1 MNYIG
6 SKHSLLPFLDTTIS
20 EVTGLRSGVLCDAF
34 AGTSAVGAHF
44 KRAGWRV
51 IANDLQ
57 QYSYVRGVALLE
69 VSSPRAFAGLASE
82 IAGLAETSLPERTQA
97 VCDHLN
103 AIPGCDGF
111 VFANYAAGGAA
122 PGSEP
127 RLYFSDENA
136 RRCDAIRNQLDD
148 WRSAGLIDDSE
159 FHVLLSALLEATDK
173 VANTASVYGAY
184 LKRLK
189 ASALRPLTLIA
200 PEVIEGPAGTMHC
213 RDANDLVQEVSGD
226 VLYLDP
232 PYNARQY
239 AANYHVLE
247 TIARNDA
254 PQIHGKTGLRDYSA
268 QRSAYSSRREVLDA
282 FRRLIDGSSFTWIFL
297 SYNNEGLMSPDDIRQ
312 ILSEVGEYGVAT
324 TEYGRFRAD
333 NDGPGRQYAGDQVL
347 EYLHYVRRQ

>member
-57 QYSYVRGVALLE
+57 RYSYARGVALLE
-69 VSSPRAFAGLASE
+69 VSRPCRFEGLASV
-82 IAGLAETSLPERTQA
+82 IPGLSALPLAERAQA
-97 VCDHLN
+97 VCDYLD
-103 AIPGCDGF
+103 ALPGQDGF

-122 PGSEP
+122 AGSEP
-127 RLYFSDENA
+127 RLYFSDTNA
-136 RRCDAIRNQLDD
+136 RRCDAIRDRIEE
-148 WRSAGLIDDSE
+148 WRNAGRVEEKE
-159 FHVLLSALLEATDK
+159 FFILLSALLEAIDK

-189 ASALRPLTLIA
+189 ASAVKPLRLVA
-200 PEVIEGPAGTMHC
+200 PEVIAGPAGTMHC
-213 RDANDLVQEVSGD
+213 RDANDLIGEVSGD

-247 TIARNDA
+247 TIAVNDS
-254 PQIHGKTGLRDYSA
+254 PQIHGKTGLRDYSQ
-268 QRSAYSSRREVLDA
+268 QRSAYSSRREVLAA
-282 FRRLIDGSSFTWIFL
+282 FRRLIEAARFTWIFL
-297 SYNNEGLMSPDDIRQ
+297 SYNSEGLMSPDDIRQ
-312 ILSEVGEYGVAT
+312 TLSEVGEYGVAT

-333 NDGPGRQYAGDQVL
+333 SDGPTRQYAGDRVL
-347 EYLHYVRRQ
+347 EYLHYVRRR